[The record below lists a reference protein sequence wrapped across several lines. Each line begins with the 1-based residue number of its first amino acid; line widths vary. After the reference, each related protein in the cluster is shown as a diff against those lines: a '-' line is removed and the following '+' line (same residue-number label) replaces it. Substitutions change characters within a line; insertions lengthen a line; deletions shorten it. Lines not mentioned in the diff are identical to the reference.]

1 MRDMRLDDGLSDDE
15 MRICDRLAGWAWAI
29 ILGFDLSIVLVL
41 LYSYL
46 APQPRPVVVT
56 IWTWASLIG
65 GAGGFCALLIWLSR
79 QPAFGQL
86 QERPTEEPSGSN

>member
-1 MRDMRLDDGLSDDE
+1 MRDKPLDYGLSDDE
-15 MRICDRLAGWAWAI
+15 KRVCDRLANWALVL

-56 IWTWASLIG
+56 IWTWATLVG

-79 QPAFGQL
+79 QTPFGQTPK
-86 QERPTEEPSGSN
+86 RPTDVASEPN